1 MSGQVV
7 TTETAIKRKNM
18 FWVAYLMDREMSLRT
33 GLPALIDDDH
43 IGISMPSTD
52 GTFSSNGTASDSKD
66 TSFFPLTVDL
76 ARIQAKICK
85 WLYSP
90 HFCTKPVKQQAYLIQ
105 QLDRLLETW
114 KESIPA
120 QWQIGQDSQ
129 GHESGMNPV
138 MHLHMAYYYSLS
150 TIHRVSLEIFMPPE
164 KTDTAKEQCRYYSDQ
179 FEASAKVCL
188 SAARATLDLFWNG
201 DYALAVNPIASW

>member
-1 MSGQVV
+1 
-7 TTETAIKRKNM
+7 
-18 FWVAYLMDREMSLRT
+18 MSLRT
-33 GLPALIDDDH
+33 GLPALIDDDD
-43 IGISMPSTD
+43 IGISIPSMENA
-52 GTFSSNGTASDSKD
+52 FLSNETASDLKD
-66 TSFFPLTVDL
+66 TSYFPLAVEL
-76 ARIQAKICK
+76 ALIQAKICK

-90 HFCTKPVKQQAYLIQ
+90 HFCMKPVKQQANLIQ

-129 GHESGMNPV
+129 CQESGMNPV
-138 MHLHMAYYYSLS
+138 MYLHMAYYYSLS

-164 KTDTAKEQCRYYSDQ
+164 QRDTAKEQCRYYSDQ

-188 SAARATLDLFWNG
+188 SAARATLDLFWSS
-201 DYALAVNPIASW
+201 DYVLALNPIASW

>member
-1 MSGQVV
+1 
-7 TTETAIKRKNM
+7 M

-52 GTFSSNGTASDSKD
+52 DAFSSNGTASDSKD
-66 TSFFPLTVDL
+66 TSYFPLAVDL
-76 ARIQAKICK
+76 ALIQAKICK
-85 WLYSP
+85 WLYSS
-90 HFCTKPVKQQAYLIQ
+90 HFCTKPVKQQADLIQ

-120 QWQIGQDSQ
+120 QWQIGQDGQ
-129 GHESGMNPV
+129 CHESGMNPV

-150 TIHRVSLEIFMPPE
+150 TIHRVSLDIFMPPE
-164 KTDTAKEQCRYYSDQ
+164 QTDTAKEQCRYYSDQ
-179 FEASAKVCL
+179 FETSAKVCL